1 MTSSILLTISSGSAI
16 VIHLGNIPH
25 LLQMDCKSVI
35 YCLLQTYYKHI
46 CKEVM
51 DMGYRTV
58 GLPSEM
64 VDLIQRLIRENKALG
79 FKSVGE
85 FVKDAVRR
93 RLEEIKN
100 FEEVAET

>member
-1 MTSSILLTISSGSAI
+1 
-16 VIHLGNIPH
+16 
-25 LLQMDCKSVI
+25 MDCKSVI
-35 YCLLQTYYKHI
+35 YTLLQTYCKYI
-46 CKEVM
+46 CKEVNGK
-51 DMGYRTV
+51 MGYRTV

-64 VDLIQRLIRENKALG
+64 VDLIQRLIQENKALG

-100 FEEVAET
+100 FEEAADV